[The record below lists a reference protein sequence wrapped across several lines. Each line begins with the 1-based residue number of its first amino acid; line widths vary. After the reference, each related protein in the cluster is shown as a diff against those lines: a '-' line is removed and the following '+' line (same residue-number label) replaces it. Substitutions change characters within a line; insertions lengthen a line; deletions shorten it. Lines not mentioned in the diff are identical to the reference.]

1 MYITYCWPFC
11 NSFGDNF
18 DCHGVVN
25 VLKGLLSKGSSVSVW
40 LLNKLFNMET
50 IIQNQGLQHIVEK
63 SLMCIDKNCI
73 NSFRL
78 VNNDCK
84 GIIDSSRNL
93 RKSVSDTCQ
102 NSAAAIWGVT
112 ILKIW
117 NQCQNMWI
125 QQLKTWNAS
134 RLKIKWNMWRF
145 LMIRSGE

>member
-1 MYITYCWPFC
+1 MRVENLYITYCWPFC

-84 GIIDSSRNL
+84 GITESSRVL
-93 RKSVSDTCQ
+93 RVLKVRKLASD
-102 NSAAAIWGVT
+102 
-112 ILKIW
+112 
-117 NQCQNMWI
+117 
-125 QQLKTWNAS
+125 
-134 RLKIKWNMWRF
+134 IKGF
-145 LMIRSGE
+145 LVNCDIFNYHWDSEVAESIY